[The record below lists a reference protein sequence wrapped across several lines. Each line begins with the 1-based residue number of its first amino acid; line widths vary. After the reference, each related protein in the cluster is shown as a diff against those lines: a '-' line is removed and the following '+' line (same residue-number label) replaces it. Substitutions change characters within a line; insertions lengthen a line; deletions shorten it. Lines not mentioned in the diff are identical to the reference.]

1 MSKPRFTFDTIGIVV
16 DWIDALKHRRL
27 NDLLE
32 LYADKARVECCDG
45 GTFTGRQEL
54 AKYWRPRL
62 QDAEANAF
70 EIIALMPENE
80 GIWLDY
86 VGYDGRI
93 VRTIFRFTEE
103 GKIRSSTCDEAKLA
117 A

>member
-1 MSKPRFTFDTIGIVV
+1 MSKPRFSFDTIGIVV

-27 NDLLE
+27 NDLLD
-32 LYADKARVECCDG
+32 LYADDAKVECCDG

-54 AKYWRPRL
+54 AEYWRPRL
-62 QDAEANAF
+62 QNTEANAF
-70 EIIALMPENE
+70 EIVALMPEND

-93 VRTIFRFTEE
+93 VRTIFRFTEH
-103 GKIRSSTCDEAKLA
+103 GKIRSTTCDEVKLA